1 MMSLAVPSL
10 VDVPPRRSDE
20 ARTLAAV
27 FSRTLRAIRKH
38 LGMDVA
44 FISEFEAGRRRFR
57 HVDTERPGQPIQ
69 VGDSDPLDAS
79 YCQRVIDGR
88 LPELMANAAENAEAL
103 TLPATLALP
112 VGAHLSVPI
121 RLSDGRVFG
130 TFCCFSALPNYG
142 LTARDLDVMRVFAEV
157 VADQIERVLVQRD
170 EHAAALR
177 RIDGVLRSAALML
190 RYQPIFDIARNRI
203 VGFESLTRFSAE
215 PQRGPDQW
223 FAEAAAVGR
232 GVELEALAIRLALP
246 ALLQLEPEVYLSVNA
261 SPATLVSG
269 RLGEL
274 LQDLPLQRVIVEV
287 TEHEAVE
294 RYDEL
299 LAAIRPLQ
307 EQGLR
312 IAIDDAGAGYASF
325 RHILVLAPH
334 LIKLDVSITRGIDG
348 DPARRALAAALCGFA
363 AETGCGIV
371 AEGVETTAELAVLR
385 KLGFNNVQGY
395 LIGRPM
401 PLDQAAALCAP
412 Q

>member
-269 RLGEL
+269 RLAEL
-274 LQDLPLQRVIVEV
+274 LQDWPLQRVIVEV

-294 RYDEL
+294 QYDEL

-325 RHILVLAPH
+325 RHILYLAPH
-334 LIKLDVSITRGIDG
+334 LIKLDVSITRGIDA
-348 DPARRALAAALCGFA
+348 DPARRALAAAICGFA
-363 AETGCGIV
+363 AETGCKIV
-371 AEGVETTAELAVLR
+371 AEGVETMAELAVLR